1 MLKLYLESC
10 VLSAISIII
19 AAVVCS
25 ILLKS
30 MGRKLNKSNVKK
42 SKIIFAFIIVSMVPI
57 LREIIIFTMF
67 HIVLCSDECF
77 LENYGKIERDI

>member
-1 MLKLYLESC
+1 MLELYLGSC

-19 AAVVCS
+19 AGITCS
-25 ILLKS
+25 ALLKS
-30 MGRKLNKSNVKK
+30 MGRKLDKSNVKK
-42 SKIIFAFIIVSMVPI
+42 SKIIFEFIMVSMVPI

>member
-1 MLKLYLESC
+1 MLELYLGSC

-19 AAVVCS
+19 ADIACS
-25 ILLKS
+25 ALLKS

-42 SKIIFAFIIVSMVPI
+42 SKIIFAFIMVSMVPI